1 MDIKKLLKK
10 IDYVSIHGNPD
21 VDIKG
26 IAYNSKKVQ
35 KGYLFVA
42 IPGEKDDG
50 TKYEQEAVNKGA
62 VAIVSGSYNPTIE
75 STLQVVV
82 KQPRLALALLSKEF
96 YNNPASGL
104 FVVGVTGTNGKTTTT
119 YLIESILRSANKRP
133 IVIGTV
139 NYRFMD
145 KILKALN
152 TTPESLD
159 INMMMHDYLSQGA
172 TDAIMEVSS
181 HALSQGRVTGIDF
194 DVAIFTNLTQD
205 HLDYHKT
212 MEDYFSA
219 KAILF
224 EKLLVESRKSNKFA
238 ILNSDDPWSNRIKIK
253 KGIHILRYGSS
264 SQSDIKLIES
274 KTSLD
279 GIHAVLSTPIGLLEL
294 NSPLVGFYNV
304 YNIMAA
310 VATAIVLNI
319 PVDDIKSGIALMK
332 NVPGRVER
340 VKNPKDIYVFVDYAH
355 TPDALEKVLRALNE
369 LKKKRIICV
378 FGCGGDRDKGK
389 RPIMGQVATRLSDIT
404 IITSDNP
411 RSEQPEEIIADIEK
425 GIKNVAKIDSID
437 SENNYNSKIYTVIQD
452 RKEAI
457 WKALDIAKEGDI
469 LLIAGKG
476 HEDYQIFKDRTV
488 HFSDKES
495 VNNYFGINRENKYV

>member
-10 IDYVSIHGNPD
+10 IEYTSIHGNTN

-26 IAYNSKKVQ
+26 IAYDSRKVKKD
-35 KGYLFVA
+35 YIFVA

-50 TKYEQEAVNKGA
+50 TKYEHEAINNGA
-62 VAIVSGSYNPTIE
+62 AVIVSKSYNPAIE
-75 STLQVVV
+75 HALQIVV

-96 YNNPASGL
+96 YNNPSSML

-119 YLIESILRSANKRP
+119 YLIESMLSLAGKKP

-145 KILKALN
+145 KTLKAIN

-159 INMMMHDYLSQGA
+159 LNMMMHDHLTNGA
-172 TDAIMEVSS
+172 THAIMEVSS
-181 HALSQGRVTGIDF
+181 HALSQGRVNGIDF

-224 EKLLVESRKSNKFA
+224 EKLLVESRKGNKFA
-238 ILNSDDPWSNRIKIK
+238 ILNNDDPWAHRIKIK
-253 KGIHILRYGSS
+253 KGIHILRYGRTN
-264 SQSDIKLIES
+264 QSDIKLIEYR
-274 KTSLD
+274 TSLD
-279 GIHAVLSTPIGLLEL
+279 GIYVRLSTPIGLLEL
-294 NSPLVGFYNV
+294 YSPLVGFYNI

-310 VATAIVLNI
+310 VSTAIVSNI
-319 PVDDIKSGIALMK
+319 SVENIKDGIALMK

-340 VKNPKDIYVFVDYAH
+340 IKNPKDVYVFIDYAH
-355 TPDALEKVLRALNE
+355 TPDALEKVLIALNE
-369 LKKKRIICV
+369 LKKRRVICV

-389 RPIMGQVATRLSDIT
+389 RPIMGEVATRLSDIT

-411 RSEQPEEIIADIEK
+411 RSEQPEKIIADIEK
-425 GIKNVAKIDSID
+425 GIKNTTKIETINPD
-437 SENNYNSKIYTVIQD
+437 NNYTSKIYTVIQD
-452 RKEAI
+452 RQEAI
-457 WKALDIAKEGDI
+457 WKALDIAKKDDI

-476 HEDYQIFKDRTV
+476 HEDYQIFKDKTV
-488 HFSDKES
+488 HFSDKEC
-495 VNNYFGINRENKYV
+495 VNNYFGITP